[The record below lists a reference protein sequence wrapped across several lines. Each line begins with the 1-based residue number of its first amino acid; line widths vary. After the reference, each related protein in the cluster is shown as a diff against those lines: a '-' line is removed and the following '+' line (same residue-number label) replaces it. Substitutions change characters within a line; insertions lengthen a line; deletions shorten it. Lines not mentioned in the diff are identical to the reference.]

1 MNIFPSTLL
10 ITPDRNQVNQ
20 KIDEICLFL
29 ENQINQNNPD
39 IFIVN
44 EQTGWTIELTRQIK
58 NFLSK
63 KPFNHP
69 NKIVIIYDA
78 HQLNNESQNALL
90 KTLEDPGPNN
100 FIILATSKPSKLLST
115 IISRCQNI
123 KLKNQPTDCSTNQCL
138 IFSQNIK
145 KDLVLSETLS
155 KDKTQVLPFLEQ
167 QLKDY
172 QLLLQQKPSTQNSKI
187 VQKIIKSINMIESN
201 VDPKSALDF
210 LFLS

>member
-10 ITPDRNQVNQ
+10 TTPDKNQINQ

-29 ENQINQNNPD
+29 KNQINQNNPD
-39 IFIVN
+39 IFIVDD
-44 EQTGWTIELTRQIK
+44 QTGWTIELTRQIK

-100 FIILATSKPSKLLST
+100 FIILTTSKPSKLLPT

-123 KLKNQPTDCSTNQCL
+123 KLKNKPTDCATNHCL
-138 IFSQNIK
+138 VFTQNIK
-145 KDLVLSETLS
+145 KDLASSEILS

-172 QLLLQQKPSTQNSKI
+172 QLLLQQNPSTQNSKI

>member
-1 MNIFPSTLL
+1 MDIFPSTLL
-10 ITPDRNQVNQ
+10 ITSDQNQIDQ
-20 KIDEICLFL
+20 KISQICLSL
-29 ENQINQNNPD
+29 ENLINPNNPD

-44 EQTGWTIELTRQIK
+44 DQTGWTIELTRQIK
-58 NFLSK
+58 NFLVK

-69 NKIVIIYDA
+69 NKIVVIYDA

-100 FIILATSKPSKLLST
+100 FIILTTSKPSKLLPT

-123 KLKNQPTDCSTNQCL
+123 KLKNQLTDCDTKQCL
-138 IFSQNIK
+138 VFSQNIK

-167 QLKDY
+167 QLRDY
-172 QLLLQQKPSTQNSKI
+172 QHLLQTDPSTKNSKI
-187 VQKIIKSINMIESN
+187 IQKIIKSINMIESN

-210 LFLS
+210 LFLN